1 MKKDLTE
8 LVFLVDRSGS
18 MSGLETD
25 TIGGFNATLKAHQ
38 EADGQAVV
46 STVLFDHETKV
57 LHDRMQIEDVSLMT
71 ERDYQVRGCTALLD
85 AVGGAIHHISTIH
98 KYLPE
103 DYKPEHTIFVI
114 TTDGLENASTHYTY
128 KQVKHLITEKEE
140 AGWDFLFLG
149 ANIDAA
155 AEASKIGIPV
165 ARAATFIADTEGSK
179 TMFGAVCAETI
190 NMRTGCSQRDESW
203 KDSIEQDTTARK

>member
-57 LHDRMQIEDVSLMT
+57 LHDRMPIEDVSLMT
-71 ERDYQVRGCTALLD
+71 ERDYQVRGCL
-85 AVGGAIHHISTIH
+85 H
-98 KYLPE
+98 
-103 DYKPEHTIFVI
+103 F
-114 TTDGLENASTHYTY
+114 
-128 KQVKHLITEKEE
+128 
-140 AGWDFLFLG
+140 
-149 ANIDAA
+149 
-155 AEASKIGIPV
+155 
-165 ARAATFIADTEGSK
+165 
-179 TMFGAVCAETI
+179 
-190 NMRTGCSQRDESW
+190 
-203 KDSIEQDTTARK
+203 

>member
-8 LVFLVDRSGS
+8 LVFLVDRSDS

-57 LHDRMQIEDVSLMT
+57 LHDRMPIEDVSLMT

-98 KYLPE
+98 KYLP
-103 DYKPEHTIFVI
+103 K
-114 TTDGLENASTHYTY
+114 TTNRNTPSLLLRPTAWKT
-128 KQVKHLITEKEE
+128 QVL
-140 AGWDFLFLG
+140 
-149 ANIDAA
+149 
-155 AEASKIGIPV
+155 
-165 ARAATFIADTEGSK
+165 
-179 TMFGAVCAETI
+179 
-190 NMRTGCSQRDESW
+190 
-203 KDSIEQDTTARK
+203 TTPTNR